1 MSFKNIQEQNEK
13 VEKIIDQFLLLKKNS
28 IKSPAN
34 KQEFEKFQN
43 FCMQELN
50 FLVQKRVAKYKKFS
64 NYQDLQ
70 QDGYEALLYAL
81 RTFKRE
87 KGCFSWWADKY
98 ISTRVSRA
106 ANTHSTIRFPLKV
119 TKESKPH
126 KISIDSALING
137 DEQSQLLFMQETHP
151 SSALLL
157 EKAEENAIVGIL
169 IDKIDQPYQ
178 DLLKL
183 TYGFGNQTSLP
194 VSKIIKQFQVSRSQY
209 LRLLEEAKIKFKNLL
224 DDYEYSGK

>member
-1 MSFKNIQEQNEK
+1 MSLKNIQEQNEK

-28 IKSPAN
+28 VKSLAN

-43 FCMQELN
+43 FCMKELN

-126 KISIDSALING
+126 KISIDTSST
-137 DEQSQLLFMQETHP
+137 DEQSQIIFSQETYP
-151 SSALLL
+151 SSAFLL
-157 EKAEENAIVGIL
+157 EKAEENAIVGVL
-169 IDKIDQPYQ
+169 LNKIDQPYQ

-183 TYGFGNQTSLP
+183 TYGLANEMALP
-194 VSKIIKQFQVSRSQY
+194 VSKIIKQFQISRSQY
-209 LRLLEEAKIKFKNLL
+209 LRLLEEAKTKFKNLL
-224 DDYEYSGK
+224 DNYEYSDK